1 MADAL
6 KTMYNE
12 PFLRSFGQKVK
23 RAYRNFDA
31 ESFTADVLAPPWEEQ
46 ALLTRMRRI
55 ATALGHYLPSDYRRA
70 LDVLYAIDGECSG
83 FPYLFFP
90 EFVAIY
96 GRNAADWDLSLAALA
111 RFTGKSSAEFA
122 IRPFLLQDPERTL
135 ARMLE
140 WTGHPD
146 EHVRRLASEGSR
158 PRLPWGVALP
168 AFKRDPAPL
177 LPILTALRAD
187 PSLYVRKSVANHL
200 NDIAKDHPQV
210 VREIVA
216 RWKGSHPDTDW
227 IVRHG
232 SRTLVRK
239 ADPEIL
245 QLFGY
250 AQEAASLCDEAA
262 LAADPAELSIGDECT
277 FHYELRIREGAAV
290 HIRIEYGIDFIKARG
305 QTSRK
310 QFLLS
315 DKTVPGGARLTGSRT
330 HSWAEL
336 TTRRH
341 YPGAH
346 RIVLL
351 VNGREVAHT
360 VVQLTNHPLHS

>member
-1 MADAL
+1 MAESL

-12 PFLRSFGQKVK
+12 TFLRSFGHKV
-23 RAYRNFDA
+23 RQAHDDFDT
-31 ESFTADVLAPPWEEQ
+31 EGFVADILAPPWEEQ
-46 ALLTRMRRI
+46 ELLTRMRRI
-55 ATALGHYLPSDYRRA
+55 AATLGRYLPSDYHKA
-70 LDVLYAIDGECSG
+70 LDILYAIDGQCSG

-90 EFVAIY
+90 EFVAVY
-96 GRNAADWDLSLAALA
+96 GQQEADWDLSLAALA

-122 IRPFLLQDPERTL
+122 IRPFLLQNPERTL

-140 WTGHPD
+140 WTGHAD

-158 PRLPWGVALP
+158 PRLPWGVSLP
-168 AFKRDPAPL
+168 AFKQDPTPV
-177 LPILTALRAD
+177 LPILTELRAD

-210 VREIVA
+210 VRELAA
-216 RWKGSHPDTDW
+216 RWKGENPHTDW
-227 IVRHG
+227 IIRHG
-232 SRTLVRK
+232 CRTLVRK

-245 QLFGY
+245 ELFGY
-250 AQEAASLCDEAA
+250 AREATPLCTQASLVAEPAQLAIGEEGTLHYA
-262 LAADPAELSIGDECT
+262 LQ
-277 FHYELRIREGAAV
+277 IREGTAV

-315 DKTVPGGARLTGSRT
+315 DKTVPGGSQLTGSRT

-341 YPGAH
+341 YPGEH

-351 VNGREVAHT
+351 VNGLEVADTAIH
-360 VVQLTNHPLHS
+360 LTNHPLQ